1 MKGSGRGIR
10 AGMLCAT
17 LGLIPLLYGQTK
29 KEVPPAQAAAVQ
41 LYAEHCAQCHGEDG
55 RGAVKMPD
63 LPDLS
68 NANFQKM
75 WTDGGLAMVILKGN
89 HLMPDYERVLEPD
102 QVTQLV
108 RFVRTLVKPPAP
120 AGGKPKA
127 AAQPKT
133 KADQ

>member
-1 MKGSGRGIR
+1 MKRSGRAICAGI
-10 AGMLCAT
+10 LCAT
-17 LGLIPLLYGQTK
+17 LGLIPLLHGQTK
-29 KEVPPAQAAAVQ
+29 KEAPPAQAAAVQ

-75 WTDGGLAMVILKGN
+75 WTDEGWARVLLKGN
-89 HLMPDYERVLEPD
+89 HLMPDFERVLEPD

-108 RFVRTLVKPPAP
+108 RFVRTLVQPPAP

-127 AAQPKT
+127 AA
-133 KADQ
+133 KANQ